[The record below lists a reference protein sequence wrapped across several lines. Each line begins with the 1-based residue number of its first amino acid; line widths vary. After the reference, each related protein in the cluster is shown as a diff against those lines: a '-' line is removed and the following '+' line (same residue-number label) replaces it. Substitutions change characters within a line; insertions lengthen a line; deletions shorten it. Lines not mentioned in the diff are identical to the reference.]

1 MVLAITGL
9 EGNHMARDETTG
21 SAPSEHEHPVKVDEG
36 MRRWYESCPCCMSTA
51 YPDIKRALDE
61 ERWAS
66 A

>member
-1 MVLAITGL
+1 
-9 EGNHMARDETTG
+9 MAREETTG
-21 SAPSEHEHPVKVDEG
+21 SAPSGHEHPVKVDEG

>member
-1 MVLAITGL
+1 
-9 EGNHMARDETTG
+9 MARHEAAG
-21 SAPSEHEHPVKVDEG
+21 SAPSGHEPPVKVDEG

-51 YPDIKRALDE
+51 YPDIKRALGE